1 MPDEMTLDEYDKIAA
16 EPEKKE
22 ETPNPSA
29 ELQAQLDAA
38 KEALRVS
45 EAARRAIRDSA
56 STPPPPTPPEQPK
69 RLTREELTDLMQND
83 PAAALEY
90 VHQQSVEEVTRQF
103 EARVGPI
110 AASAATTVEKD
121 ARSRYP
127 TEFELFGEDIQKEL
141 ANIPDKSLMTNP
153 QVWDQLVS
161 YVRGKSGNLEKLV
174 EHEIAKRSGSARND
188 QHASAGF
195 SVSSSARVI
204 PESNGGGNYGLD
216 AIEREIADKLGQS
229 YAEYAKWKQMGG

>member
-45 EAARRAIRDSA
+45 EAARLAIRDSA

-103 EARVGPI
+103 E
-110 AASAATTVEKD
+110 